1 VRPLLVIFLT
11 VLVDLIGF
19 GLVIPLLTFYSEAF
33 GASAMQVTLL
43 MASYSV
49 AQFFFAPVWGA
60 LSDRWGRRPVLLL
73 SIGAGT
79 LMLAGFAA
87 SWELWMLFMFRTLH
101 GVFAAN
107 ISVAQAY
114 IADVTTPENRAKGMG
129 MLGAAFGLGFTI
141 GPWLGG
147 ELSVFGLAAPI
158 WAAAALSAINFF
170 LALALLPE
178 PPAKA
183 DRVRRVFD
191 PAAVLTV
198 LKHPSVGLAVLL
210 TFTLTFSFAMMEST
224 FALYEEH
231 FYGLNAAQVGRAL
244 GVVGV
249 VGTIVQGGLIGPAVR
264 RFGEGVLVR
273 VCVPGMGVTLFLL
286 PYAPP
291 WAALIV
297 VLIALAIFNGF
308 LSPSLSALI
317 SKGAAQSEQGVV
329 MGTNQSLSAL
339 ARATG
344 PVLGGLLFSRVAM
357 PASFLT
363 AAGLLLAST
372 ALAWRATRPQAS

>member
-1 VRPLLVIFLT
+1 MRPLLVIFLT

-158 WAAAALSAINFF
+158 WAAAALSAINFV

-264 RFGEGVLVR
+264 RFGEGALVR

-291 WAALIV
+291 WATLIA
-297 VLIALAIFNGF
+297 VLVALAIFNGF

-317 SKGAAQSEQGVV
+317 SKGAAPSEQGVV
-329 MGTNQSLSAL
+329 MGTNQS
-339 ARATG
+339 
-344 PVLGGLLFSRVAM
+344 
-357 PASFLT
+357 
-363 AAGLLLAST
+363 
-372 ALAWRATRPQAS
+372 

>member
-1 VRPLLVIFLT
+1 MRPLLVIFLT

-43 MASYSV
+43 MACYSV
-49 AQFFFAPVWGA
+49 AQFFFAPLWGA

-87 SWELWMLFMFRTLH
+87 STELWMLFAFRTLH

-107 ISVAQAY
+107 LSVAQAY

-129 MLGAAFGLGFTI
+129 LIGAAFGLGFTV

-158 WAAAALSAINFF
+158 WAAAALSALNFV

-178 PPAKA
+178 PPSKG
-183 DRVRRVFD
+183 DRVRRVLD

-198 LKHPSVGLAVLL
+198 LQHPSVGLAVLL

-231 FYGLNAAQVGRAL
+231 FYNLNAAQVGRAL

-249 VGTIVQGGLIGPAVR
+249 VGTIVQGGLIGPVVR
-264 RFGEGVLVR
+264 RFGEATLVR
-273 VCVPGMGVTLFLL
+273 ICVPGMGLTLFLL

-291 WAALIV
+291 WAALIA
-297 VLIALAIFNGF
+297 VLVALAVFNGF
-308 LSPSLSALI
+308 LNPSLSALI
-317 SKGAAQSEQGVV
+317 SKGASASEQGAVL
-329 MGTNQSLSAL
+329 GTNQSLSAL